1 MKLENINIRDP
12 FVLAENGT
20 YYLYGTRAEN
30 FGCKTGGFDVYT
42 STDLVNFSEAKEC
55 FNSEKYELNKEVN
68 WAPEVHKYKGE
79 YYMLATFTQENGLR
93 GSYILK
99 SDSPLG
105 EFKPYSDGALTPQEW
120 ECLDATLY
128 ISKAGEAYLVFC
140 HEHTQI
146 IDGTICFVKL
156 NKDLNAPISL
166 PTKLFSGSSPYWAD
180 NKPSGEHYITDGP
193 FMYRTSKSK
202 LLLIW
207 STFVNHKYCQCV
219 ARSSD
224 NELSRSA
231 KSPALTNGW
240 KAAGFAERSS
250 WRWSDAG
257 RCRGFLRTLTRRPW
271 RRCAGLRP
279 DCGIRT
285 GRSPATCP
293 G

>member
-55 FNSEKYELNKEVN
+55 FNSEKYGLNKEVN

-120 ECLDATLY
+120 ECLDATIY

-156 NKDLNAPISL
+156 NKELNAPISL

-224 NELSRSA
+224 NEL
-231 KSPALTNGW
+231 NGVFEHLPLLIDDDGGHGMIF
-240 KAAGFAERSS
+240 KADNKLYLSFHTPNINGQEHPKFIEIK
-250 WRWSDAG
+250 D
-257 RCRGFLRTLTRRPW
+257 
-271 RRCAGLRP
+271 
-279 DCGIRT
+279 T
-285 GRSPATCP
+285 GNSIEIV
-293 G
+293 